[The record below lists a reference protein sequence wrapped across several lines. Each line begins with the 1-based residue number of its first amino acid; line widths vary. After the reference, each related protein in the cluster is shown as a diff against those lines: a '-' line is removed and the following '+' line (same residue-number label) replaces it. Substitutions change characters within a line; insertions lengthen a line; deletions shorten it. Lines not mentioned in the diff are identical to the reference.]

1 MGMKI
6 PHEKRE
12 QPHCNLFPDTSTTPA
27 CLTCCPKQL
36 VGFQY
41 TLSNHLTRSPSKI
54 KFCWALLYIIFS
66 SDIRVQSL
74 TSEFHHLKVSDNKR
88 RKPDGGEIN
97 YQKIEMNRLIFEY
110 RFCSSIF
117 NCYKL
122 YFIFNEEISHF
133 KMKIIH

>member
-1 MGMKI
+1 MKI
-6 PHEKRE
+6 PKKKRE

-88 RKPDGGEIN
+88 RKPYVGSKN
-97 YQKIEMNRLIFEY
+97 YQELRFIVWYLEY
-110 RFCSSIF
+110 RFCSFES
-117 NCYKL
+117 NYDKL
-122 YFIFNEEISHF
+122 YFIFNEEIRRF
-133 KMKIIH
+133 KMKIIHW